1 MSSFRGESLE
11 DFADDFQSIFS
22 ENEED
27 DHDGN
32 KIRSNNLLLWLLVL
46 MKNNSNNVTSKDS
59 CFLCV
64 LQSRTRQRII
74 IDQSAHV
81 QRLQMLPFN
90 HLPLLMSWR

>member
-32 KIRSNNLLLWLLVL
+32 KIR
-46 MKNNSNNVTSKDS
+46 TTC
-59 CFLCV
+59 CFGYLF
-64 LQSRTRQRII
+64 L
-74 IDQSAHV
+74 
-81 QRLQMLPFN
+81 
-90 HLPLLMSWR
+90 